1 MIGDRPV
8 VPAWPLHPADEHRDL
23 LLWGLLSLL
32 LHVAIVVLFVEAAG
46 DGAARGGLTDR
57 EALTVRLRLPWQV
70 RTAADGAG
78 VSPPAPAEVRARRA
92 PAGFAPA
99 PDAAPPVASG
109 AHLSARE
116 PLPLLAM
123 PTMRPFDGNVT
134 RLAESPPPPQ
144 VVAEPL
150 ARITPLPSPLPMPE
164 APRLAEPPPMPRV
177 AAETL
182 ATIAPLPS
190 VVVPEV
196 PRLPEPPPRPRIAAE
211 PLARIAPLPPPAP
224 APDAPRL
231 PEPPPM
237 PRIAAEPLAKIAPSP
252 PPVPVPDVAP
262 LAEPPPS
269 PRIDA
274 QPLPRIA
281 PLSPPA
287 KVPEAPQ
294 LSEPPPLPRVTA
306 EPLPKAAAL
315 PTLSIPDA
323 PALAE
328 PAPLPR
334 IDEKPLPRIESSPPT
349 VRSVDVAPLAEPG
362 RVAAPARRNPAPPLP
377 AASSGGVTGTVA
389 PTTPAPQ
396 RFDFGPRR
404 VVDPDLAALVGETPA
419 APGPPGRVDS
429 RVIRD
434 VARDL
439 NRSEGGARGR
449 RGAESGGTAAEPEST
464 LGRAIARSAQPDCR
478 LAYSGLG
485 LLGLPFLLFD
495 TMTDTGCRW

>member
-1 MIGDRPV
+1 M
-8 VPAWPLHPADEHRDL
+8 
-23 LLWGLLSLL
+23 
-32 LHVAIVVLFVEAAG
+32 
-46 DGAARGGLTDR
+46 
-57 EALTVRLRLPWQV
+57 
-70 RTAADGAG
+70 
-78 VSPPAPAEVRARRA
+78 
-92 PAGFAPA
+92 
-99 PDAAPPVASG
+99 
-109 AHLSARE
+109 
-116 PLPLLAM
+116 
-123 PTMRPFDGNVT
+123 
-134 RLAESPPPPQ
+134 
-144 VVAEPL
+144 
-150 ARITPLPSPLPMPE
+150 
-164 APRLAEPPPMPRV
+164 
-177 AAETL
+177 
-182 ATIAPLPS
+182 
-190 VVVPEV
+190 
-196 PRLPEPPPRPRIAAE
+196 
-211 PLARIAPLPPPAP
+211 
-224 APDAPRL
+224 
-231 PEPPPM
+231 
-237 PRIAAEPLAKIAPSP
+237 
-252 PPVPVPDVAP
+252 
-262 LAEPPPS
+262 
-269 PRIDA
+269 
-274 QPLPRIA
+274 
-281 PLSPPA
+281 
-287 KVPEAPQ
+287 PEAPQ

-349 VRSVDVAPLAEPG
+349 VRSVD
-362 RVAAPARRNPAPPLP
+362 
-377 AASSGGVTGTVA
+377 VA